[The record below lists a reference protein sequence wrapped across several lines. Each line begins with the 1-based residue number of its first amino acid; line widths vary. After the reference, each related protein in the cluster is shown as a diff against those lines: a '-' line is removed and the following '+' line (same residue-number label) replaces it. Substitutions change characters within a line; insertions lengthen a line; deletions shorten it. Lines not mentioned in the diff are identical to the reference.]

1 MSVTATEP
9 LIASGP
15 VLLALDGAVARL
27 RLNRPEASNGLDV
40 PLLRALHDAVLRCHS
55 DPRVRAVLLSG
66 EGKHFCA
73 GGDVRTFASKGERLP
88 EYLREATAWLQ
99 ASARTEG
106 APGQQLSYFRAF
118 TTLDQAGT
126 LEVPVPRIC
135 VRAVGHEVQER
146 CAENVSSVELVE
158 RVQGLV
164 GIGDRCVETLASAN
178 TSEGALTATARA
190 CP

>member
-1 MSVTATEP
+1 MGGRAVAP
-9 LIASGP
+9 W
-15 VLLALDGAVARL
+15 LLTPALVVAGAVAPAPRQAGA
-27 RLNRPEASNGLDV
+27 ASL
-40 PLLRALHDAVLRCHS
+40 
-55 DPRVRAVLLSG
+55 
-66 EGKHFCA
+66 
-73 GGDVRTFASKGERLP
+73 
-88 EYLREATAWLQ
+88 WLQ

-135 VRAVGHEVQER
+135 VRGVGHEVQER

>member
-1 MSVTATEP
+1 MAR
-9 LIASGP
+9 A
-15 VLLALDGAVARL
+15 ADGKRAMGRL
-27 RLNRPEASNGLDV
+27 HA
-40 PLLRALHDAVLRCHS
+40 AVLR
-55 DPRVRAVLLSG
+55 RAARLAGRRAAAPWLLAPALVATGAVSPTLRQ
-66 EGKHFCA
+66 A
-73 GGDVRTFASKGERLP
+73 GAAP
-88 EYLREATAWLQ
+88 AWLQ